1 MKTLRLILG
10 DQLNSHHSWFQTKD
24 DSVIYLMAEV
34 RQETDYMK
42 HHIQKV
48 TAFFLAMRHFADTLQ
63 AQGHQIRYY
72 KIAAEDNLQDF
83 EKLIQK
89 EIALHSIT
97 HFEYQLPDEY
107 RLDEQLKAICGKLS
121 IPSRVFDTE
130 HFYTKREELSQFFQG
145 KKQLLMESFYR
156 MMRKKHQVMMV
167 GEQPL
172 GNQWNFD
179 HDNRKKYKGEVPV
192 PKAKQF
198 PKKVSTVVDEI
209 QQAVIS
215 TFGNIDPDNFGW
227 PVSRKE
233 CLELL
238 DYFCHNLLPYFGT
251 YEDAMHTQEK
261 QLFHS
266 RLSFAMNSKML
277 SPKEVIDT
285 VVMHYH
291 QNQATI
297 TLAQVE
303 GFVRQIIGWRE
314 YVRGIYW
321 KEMPNYAQ
329 MNVLENHEPLPDFYW
344 TGQTKMHCMS
354 QAINQ
359 SLDDAY
365 AHHIQRLMVIGNFS
379 LLTQRHPDAVDAW
392 YLGVYIDAIE
402 WVELPNTRGMSQY
415 ADGGILATKPYVSSG
430 SYINK
435 MSNYCESCPYSVKD
449 KLGDNACPFNS
460 LYWNFLD
467 DKKQYFKNNQ
477 RMAMMLNLLN
487 KIPADELYRIKE
499 KAAHIIQNPDLY

>member
-34 RQETDYMK
+34 RQETDYVK

-48 TAFFLAMRHFADTLQ
+48 TAFFLAMRHFAKTLQ
-63 AQGHQIRYY
+63 AQGHQVRYY
-72 KIAAEDNLQDF
+72 KISNEDNLQDF
-83 EKLIQK
+83 ELLIQK

-107 RLDEQLKAICGKLS
+107 RLDEQLKTICSQLN
-121 IPSRVFDTE
+121 ITSRAFDTE
-130 HFYTKREELSQFFQG
+130 HFYTNREELASFFQS
-145 KKQLLMESFYR
+145 KKQLFMESFYR

-198 PKKVSTVVDEI
+198 PKKVSTIVDEI
-209 QQAVIS
+209 QQAGVS
-215 TFGNIDPDNFGW
+215 AFGNIDPDNFGW
-227 PVSRKE
+227 PISRDE

-238 DYFCHNLLPYFGT
+238 DYFCNNLLPYFGT
-251 YEDAMHTQEK
+251 YEDAMYTQEK

-285 VVMHYH
+285 VVAHYH
-291 QNQATI
+291 QNQEII

-321 KEMPNYAQ
+321 KEMPQYAQ

-365 AHHIQRLMVIGNFS
+365 AHHIQRLMIIGNFS
-379 LLTQRHPDAVDAW
+379 LLSQRHPDAVDAW

-435 MSNYCESCPYSVKD
+435 MSNYCESCHYNVKD

-487 KIPADELYRIKE
+487 KIPAEELYRIKE
-499 KAAHIIQNPDLY
+499 KAAYIIQNPDLY